1 MMNLKIKDSK
11 ELGLAIRERRLAM
24 GLDQGELAAKIGV
37 SRLWVN
43 EIEKGKPRAAVG
55 LVLRALNALD
65 ISFLLDDQ
73 TIEDASAGFEAIDI
87 DAIIDDAKE
96 RR

>member
-73 TIEDASAGFEAIDI
+73 TIEDASAGVEAIDI